1 MKFLTYILV
10 ITSFF
15 FHSLSFSENHNK
27 IEVDLERV
35 KKDIIDL
42 QKFVYKNGNEIP
54 KQTNEISDLDNVN
67 QLIKEIKE
75 QLNSIEIQMKDMKD
89 DISNLYLLYTSPEYD
104 TTDRI
109 SPSEELNI
117 DESSSNIFS
126 EKSDDSQILGQMTL
140 DSLDENNQNENENE
154 IENIIIDDETVD
166 NESKQSLGEL
176 TISSLEDE
184 VIIIPEPSDEDLST
198 LSDIDQLMKKKETEL
213 NTPKIDPIDIIQM
226 AKQNLASSENQKAI
240 ENLLLIVESKTNN
253 LEILAE
259 AYYLLG
265 RTYFIEGQM
274 MDSIKYFGIRHR
286 DLSEIT
292 KFRSDSYFWL
302 GKSLFNIGDQEN
314 GCLIMEDIIFSDLY
328 LDKAIVVEEAKS
340 LQKEKN
346 CGLIID

>member
-15 FHSLSFSENHNK
+15 FHSYAFCENHNN

-54 KQTNEISDLDNVN
+54 NQTNEILDLDNVN

-75 QLNSIEIQMKDMKD
+75 QLDSIEIQMKDMKD
-89 DISNLYLLYTSPEYD
+89 DISNLYLLYTSPEYG

-126 EKSDDSQILGQMTL
+126 EKSDDNQILGQMTL
-140 DSLDENNQNENENE
+140 GSLDENNQNENENE
-154 IENIIIDDETVD
+154 NIIIDDKTVD
-166 NESKQSLGEL
+166 NESEQSLGEL

-184 VIIIPEPSDEDLST
+184 VIVIPEPSDEDLST
-198 LSDIDQLMKKKETEL
+198 LSDIDQLMKKKEIEL

>member
-10 ITSFF
+10 IPFF
-15 FHSLSFSENHNK
+15 FFYSYSFSENHNK

-54 KQTNEISDLDNVN
+54 DQTNEIFDLDNVN

-75 QLNSIEIQMKDMKD
+75 QLDSIEIQMKDMKD

-126 EKSDDSQILGQMTL
+126 EKSDDDQVLGQMTL
-140 DSLDENNQNENENE
+140 GSLDENNQNENT
-154 IENIIIDDETVD
+154 IVDDKTVD
-166 NESKQSLGEL
+166 NGSEQSLGEL

-184 VIIIPEPSDEDLST
+184 VIIIPEPSDENLST
-198 LSDIDQLMKKKETEL
+198 LSDIDQLMKKKEIEL

-265 RTYFIEGQM
+265 RTYYIEGQM
-274 MDSIKYFGIRHR
+274 VDSIKYFGIRHR

-328 LDKAIVVEEAKS
+328 LDKDIVVEEAKS